1 MIGKITGTLQE
12 VHTHEVIVDVNGV
25 GYEIFLPELAI
36 QELGHV
42 GATVSLFIHT
52 NVRED
57 EIKLYGFKSK
67 EEKIFFLQLLSVSGI
82 GAKSAMQIM
91 SSAPIAQT
99 MEAIQLKNTLVLQK
113 TPGIGKK
120 TAERLVVE
128 LSDKIKGFK
137 GDGRASM
144 FAAVLA
150 NDPKQEI
157 ISALVNLGY
166 KRIDSE
172 EVVSQMDFSE
182 NPSFD
187 KILKESLK
195 RLGR

>member
-1 MIGKITGTLQE
+1 MIGKLTGTLQE
-12 VHTHEVIVDVNGV
+12 IHASEVILDVNGV
-25 GYEIFLPELAI
+25 GYEVFLPEQAI
-36 QELGHV
+36 RELGQA
-42 GATVSLFIHT
+42 GDTVTLFVHT

-57 EIKLYGFKSK
+57 EIKLFGFKSK

-82 GAKSAMQIM
+82 GAKSAMQIL

-99 MEAIQLKNTLVLQK
+99 MEAIQTKNTLVLQK

-120 TAERLVVE
+120 TAERLVLE
-128 LSDKIKGFK
+128 LSDKVKGFK
-137 GDGRASM
+137 SYGVASM
-144 FAAVLA
+144 SSATLA
-150 NDPKQEI
+150 NNPKQEI

-166 KRIDSE
+166 KRLDSE
-172 EVVSQMDFSE
+172 EVVSQMDLSD